1 MGSIEQAQEEPISTL
16 SLATSPLFRPGY
28 GSTREEAFRLS
39 YERAAA
45 INKHYSL
52 SSVERAQGNALT
64 RFQC

>member
-1 MGSIEQAQEEPISTL
+1 MGSVEPAQVEPISTIP
-16 SLATSPLFRPGY
+16 LATSPLFRPRY

-52 SSVERAQGNALT
+52 SLMERAQENALT
-64 RFQC
+64 ESQC